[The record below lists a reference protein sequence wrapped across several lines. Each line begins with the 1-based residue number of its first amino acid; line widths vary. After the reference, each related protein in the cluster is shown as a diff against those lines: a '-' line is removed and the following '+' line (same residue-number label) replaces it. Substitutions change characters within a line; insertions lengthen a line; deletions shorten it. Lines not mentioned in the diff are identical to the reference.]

1 VSRIHRRTVQAEAI
15 APWVAL
21 SVILLCWWA
30 GARTL
35 HWMLPQLS
43 GIGGGAYQEPSVPEV
58 RSARA
63 LDKTEKESRVSAPS
77 MTPTLTADVKVT
89 GIDIAAL
96 RQRQLLIPVDGVTAG
111 QLVDSFNDG
120 RDGRKHDAIDILAPR
135 GTEVHAVEDG
145 KIAKL
150 FTSAAGG
157 LTVYEFDPGEQFVY
171 YYAHLDGYAPA
182 AKEGNYVKRGD
193 VLGYVGTTGNAPKN
207 TPHLHFAI
215 EKLGPERRW
224 WQSTPLDPYL
234 VWRDPVT

>member
-1 VSRIHRRTVQAEAI
+1 VSRIHRRTVQAETI

-21 SVILLCWWA
+21 SVILLSWWA

-35 HWMLPQLS
+35 QWVRPHF
-43 GIGGGAYQEPSVPEV
+43 GGSAYQEPSPPEV

-63 LDKTEKESRVSAPS
+63 LDKTEKETRVSAS
-77 MTPTLTADVKVT
+77 SISPTLTADVKIT
-89 GIDIAAL
+89 GVDIAML
-96 RQRQLLIPVDGVTAG
+96 RNRQLQIPVDGVTAER
-111 QLVDSFNDG
+111 LVDSFNDG

-157 LTVYEFDPGEQFVY
+157 LTVYEFEPGEQFVY

-182 AKEGNYVKRGD
+182 AKEGNQVKRGE

-215 EKLGPERRW
+215 EKLGPDRRW
-224 WQSTPLDPYL
+224 WQGMPLDPFL
-234 VWRDPVT
+234 VWRDPTG